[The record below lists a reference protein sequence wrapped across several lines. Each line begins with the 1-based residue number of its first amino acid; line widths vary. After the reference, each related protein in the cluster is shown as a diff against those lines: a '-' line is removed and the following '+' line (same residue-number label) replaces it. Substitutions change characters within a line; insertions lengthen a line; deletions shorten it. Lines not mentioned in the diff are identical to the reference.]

1 MRVALVTALVATL
14 EAVLAAAPWA
24 LTASVV
30 QVTAPATAPEQQI
43 GVRWSLQ
50 RLPVAARPSLRQRLR
65 LPYGD
70 VGGVGG
76 A

>member
-1 MRVALVTALVATL
+1 MRVALVTALVATF
-14 EAVLAAAPWA
+14 EVVLAAMPWA
-24 LTASVV
+24 LTMSVV
-30 QVTAPATAPEQQI
+30 QVMAPVTAPEQQI

-50 RLPVAARPSLRQRLR
+50 RLPVVAHPSLRQQLR

-70 VGGVGG
+70 VGG